1 MRATRF
7 VALWVATLVIGM
19 IAFSGAQSAVSA
31 AESEADT
38 VDRYVFV
45 INRLD
50 ARPVAL
56 ARMRDALEVFSRDAL
71 RPQDQVMIVE
81 IGYSSRTLQ
90 EFTDSRETTLE
101 TIRNLTPLPVGVYQR
116 EATRLLYASLRDL
129 AAVLEGLPGRKA
141 VILASTEP
149 NVVRFGV
156 HYVRDTVEALK
167 RANASVYSVDLDI
180 FRRPFGRT
188 VARSGLSGLALD
200 TGGRYFFTAGR
211 VGFLPSLLAIPQEL
225 NIETVVGTES

>member
-7 VALWVATLVIGM
+7 VALFVASAAVGM
-19 IAFSGAQSAVSA
+19 IVLSGAQSAASA

-38 VDRYVFV
+38 VNRYVFV

-56 ARMRDALEVFSRDAL
+56 ARMRDALAAFSRDAL

-81 IGYSSRTLQ
+81 IGYSTKTLQ

-101 TIRNLTPLPVGVYQR
+101 TIRNLIPLPIGLYQR
-116 EATRLLYASLRDL
+116 EATRVLYASLRDI
-129 AAVLEGLPGRKA
+129 AEVLEGLPGRKA

-149 NVVRFGV
+149 NVIRRGV
-156 HYVRDTVEALK
+156 HYVSDTVEALN
-167 RANASVYSVDLDI
+167 RANASVYSVDLDV

-188 VARSGLSGLALD
+188 VARSGLSGLALG

-211 VGFLPSLLAIPQEL
+211 VGFLPSLMTIPQEL
-225 NIETVVGTES
+225 DIDAVVGTES

>member
-1 MRATRF
+1 MKATRF
-7 VALWVATLVIGM
+7 VALFVASAVLGM
-19 IAFSGAQSAVSA
+19 IAFSGAHSAASA

-38 VDRYVFV
+38 TRHYVFV

-56 ARMRDALEVFSRDAL
+56 ARMRDALAAFSRDAL
-71 RPQDQVMIVE
+71 RPQDQVMVVE

-101 TIRNLTPLPVGVYQR
+101 TIRHMTPLPIGVHQR
-116 EATRLLYASLRDL
+116 QATRQLYATLSDI
-129 AAVLEGLPGRKA
+129 AEVLEGLPGRKA

-149 NVVRFGV
+149 NVIPRGV
-156 HYVRDTVEALK
+156 HYVRATVEALN
-167 RANASVYSVDLDI
+167 RANASVYSIDLDV

-211 VGFLPSLLAIPQEL
+211 VSFLPSLLTIPGEM
-225 NIETVVGTES
+225 NIDAVVGTET

>member
-1 MRATRF
+1 MF
-7 VALWVATLVIGM
+7 VANVLLGM
-19 IAFSGAQSAVSA
+19 IVVSSAQSLASVA
-31 AESEADT
+31 QSEADT
-38 VDRYVFV
+38 TRRYVFV

-56 ARMRDALEVFSRDAL
+56 ARLRDALETFSRDAL

-101 TIRNLTPLPVGVYQR
+101 TIRQLTPLPIGVYQR
-116 EATRLLYASLRDL
+116 EATRLLYETLGDIAE
-129 AAVLEGLPGRKA
+129 VLETLPGRKA
-141 VILASTEP
+141 IILASTEP
-149 NVVRFGV
+149 NVIRRGA
-156 HYVRDTVEALK
+156 HYVRGTVEALN
-167 RANASVYSVDLDI
+167 RANASVYSIDLDV

-188 VARSGLSGLALD
+188 VVRSGLSGLAAD

-211 VGFLPSLLAIPQEL
+211 VSFLPALLAIPEEL
-225 NIETVVGTES
+225 NIDALGGTEAAKPVDTK